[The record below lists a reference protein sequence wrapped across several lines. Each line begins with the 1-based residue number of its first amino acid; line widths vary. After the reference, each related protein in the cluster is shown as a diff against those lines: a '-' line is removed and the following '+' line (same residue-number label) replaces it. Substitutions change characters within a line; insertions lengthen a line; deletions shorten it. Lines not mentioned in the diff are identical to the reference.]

1 MALYDDNHERTVTIT
16 LNDLGNAD
24 LWNIWQI
31 VTGHTGNTWAA
42 DEEDAL
48 PCADIDAAT
57 EVFLHIAET
66 ANARSK
72 DADPAQRIF
81 LQGIRD
87 DYLEVFEE
95 DHDVYTLPADE
106 DKAREIEQAATRLG
120 LGVEIVCKTNAGG
133 YVTTAEIL
141 GDTNEIEALLAEI
154 GEAQQTDPEANEAP
168 EDTRTGAEL
177 YADLLVQ
184 AFLDAPENS
193 ILDKTVGAAAREARD
208 FPNDLYRAGYFDGMA
223 ELVAKMIC
231 LRNDFQDIPTLKAAI
246 YKAYQVAR

>member
-1 MALYDDNHERTVTIT
+1 MEATTATRGKGHEMKNCTIT
-16 LNDLGNAD
+16 ID
-24 LWNIWQI
+24 
-31 VTGHTGNTWAA
+31 VTGFGYTYLLQLESMISEFLEDGNNENELDELHAWMMDNARNFADDARAAGDTLAA
-42 DEEDAL
+42 D
-48 PCADIDAAT
+48 
-57 EVFLHIAET
+57 
-66 ANARSK
+66 
-72 DADPAQRIF
+72 IF
-81 LQGIRD
+81 SD
-87 DYLEVFEE
+87 M
-95 DHDVYTLPADE
+95 A
-106 DKAREIEQAATRLG
+106 
-120 LGVEIVCKTNAGG
+120 
-133 YVTTAEIL
+133 
-141 GDTNEIEALLAEI
+141 
-154 GEAQQTDPEANEAP
+154 EANEELEEDGKIILDANEYDGARLNAIIERKGYDALALNVYDPGTRKETVEVTGADRAAAVAAYEAEANETP